1 MKVANIAVKKIIM
14 GKKQPR
20 QHFDQ
25 EALHQLAG
33 SIQEVGQLQPIIVK
47 QIGENYQ
54 LIAGERRFRAVKK
67 NNQPEIAAVI
77 LEEGVNNPTL
87 RQIQLVENLQ
97 REDLNPLERALSI
110 QAFIRENDLS
120 KKEASHKLGVPRTT
134 LTEWLNILDVDEKYR
149 QEVIEHDSPLSLSHI
164 SIAKALVSRTGDPT
178 KLKKLLDGVLQF
190 KLSRSE
196 TKEVSEIIYR
206 YLHIS
211 VDEAIGAILLRR
223 EHQKIV
229 VKEKS
234 NLLGNKNSPVKGLL
248 KNLVN
253 LSENIEG
260 LIDKVARVEEGDQ
273 QDIIDEFLYIYQM
286 LAIMIPPLNNQQLDQ
301 IIGKLKNS

>member
-1 MKVANIAVKKIIM
+1 MRVANIAVKKIIM
-14 GKKQPR
+14 GKKQAR

-25 EALHQLAG
+25 EALGQLAG
-33 SIQEVGQLQPIIVK
+33 SIQEIGQLQPIIVK
-47 QIGENYQ
+47 QVGDNYQ

-77 LEEGVNNPTL
+77 LEGGVNDPTL

-110 QAFIRENDLS
+110 QAFIRENDLT

-134 LTEWLNILDVDEKYR
+134 LTEWLNILDVAEKYR
-149 QEVIEHDSPLSLSHI
+149 QEVVELDSPLSLSHI

-178 KLKKLLDGVLQF
+178 KLKKLLDGVLQY

-223 EHQKIV
+223 EHQKIA
-229 VKEKS
+229 VKEKNS
-234 NLLGNKNSPVKGLL
+234 LLVNKNSPVKGLL

-273 QDIIDEFLYIYQM
+273 QDIIDEFLYIYQL
-286 LAIMIPPLNNQQLDQ
+286 LAIMIPQLNNQQLDQ
-301 IIGKLKNS
+301 IIGRLKNS